1 MADLG
6 PKWKKLSPQKKA
18 SYNLKATEVTLF
30 EVIECDENYK
40 KNLYFYRCTT
50 RTTRNWPLTILTF
63 QTQFL
68 SVIGL
73 EDVELTDLKVNQKST
88 MTKLEPTVDL

>member
-1 MADLG
+1 M
-6 PKWKKLSPQKKA
+6 KLLMKFLQFSI
-18 SYNLKATEVTLF
+18 F
-30 EVIECDENYK
+30 E
-40 KNLYFYRCTT
+40 F
-50 RTTRNWPLTILTF
+50 TILTF

-73 EDVELTDLKVNQKST
+73 EDVELTDLKVSQKST

>member
-1 MADLG
+1 MLSSRSMGKPIKPPHCGYGLFCKYGLTKKKTMADLG

-30 EVIECDENYK
+30 EEIECDENYK

-63 QTQFL
+63 Q
-68 SVIGL
+68 S
-73 EDVELTDLKVNQKST
+73 
-88 MTKLEPTVDL
+88 